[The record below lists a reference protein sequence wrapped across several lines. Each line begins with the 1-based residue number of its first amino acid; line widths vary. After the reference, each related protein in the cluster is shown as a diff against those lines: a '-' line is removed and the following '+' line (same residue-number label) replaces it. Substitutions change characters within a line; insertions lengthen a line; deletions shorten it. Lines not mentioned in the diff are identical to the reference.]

1 MGYKRYFKEYIM
13 KWLKP
18 NTFYNEFDVSA
29 STILK
34 LINEGVL
41 KEGVHFKVF
50 PFGRRFNAQ
59 EIEKFSSKEQK
70 FESLINDLLQ

>member
-1 MGYKRYFKEYIM
+1 M

-34 LINEGVL
+34 LIKAGIL
-41 KEGVHFKVF
+41 KEGTHFKIF

-59 EIEKFSSKEQK
+59 AIEKLSSKEQK
-70 FESLINDLLQ
+70 FESIINDMLQ